1 MPRNDD
7 GSAPQAAK
15 STCTQRMDA
24 FDKLPKSVRQELSIA
39 LLDYT
44 AIDFYFNY
52 RRGMQPLQLLE
63 VLWKANIRDHK
74 TMVKKGEVA
83 PIPPDRLSTYKFNPD
98 PIREGR
104 NLARESRLSRLRELS
119 PTAGRT

>member
-1 MPRNDD
+1 
-7 GSAPQAAK
+7 
-15 STCTQRMDA
+15 MDA
-24 FDKLPKSVRQELSIA
+24 FDKLPKSVRQELAIA

-44 AIDFYFNY
+44 AIDFHYHY
-52 RRGMQPLQLLE
+52 RQGMQPPELLE

-74 TMVKKGEVA
+74 AKVKTGEVA
-83 PIPPDRLSTYKFNPD
+83 PIPKDRINSYKFTPD

-119 PTAGRT
+119 PMAERT

>member
-1 MPRNDD
+1 MARNDD
-7 GSAPQAAK
+7 GSAPQAGK
-15 STCTQRMDA
+15 STCIQRMDA
-24 FDKLPKSVRQELSIA
+24 FDRLPKSVRQELSIA

-74 TMVKKGEVA
+74 TKAKTGEVA
-83 PIPPDRLSTYKFNPD
+83 AIPGDKLTSYKWSPDRTGISRKSRY
-98 PIREGR
+98 
-104 NLARESRLSRLRELS
+104 RLS
-119 PTAGRT
+119 A

>member
-15 STCTQRMDA
+15 STCIQRMDA

-74 TMVKKGEVA
+74 TKAKTGEVA
-83 PIPPDRLSTYKFNPD
+83 AIPGDKLASYKWSPDRTGISSKSRY
-98 PIREGR
+98 
-104 NLARESRLSRLRELS
+104 RLS
-119 PTAGRT
+119 A